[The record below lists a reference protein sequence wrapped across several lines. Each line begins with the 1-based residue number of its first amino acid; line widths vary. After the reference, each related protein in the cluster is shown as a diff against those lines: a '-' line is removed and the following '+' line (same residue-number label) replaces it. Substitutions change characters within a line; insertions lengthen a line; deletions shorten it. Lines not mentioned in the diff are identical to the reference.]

1 MEAQELRVLVIRPRI
16 LLHARVEMATPTTH
30 ALLVRAALEVA
41 RNLGPSLAVFLVQL
55 REL

>member
-1 MEAQELRVLVIRPRI
+1 
-16 LLHARVEMATPTTH
+16 MATPPTH
-30 ALLVRAALEVA
+30 APLVRAALEVA